1 MKEKLVL
8 DGNRHLLAPCSL
20 DRLSLEPFSGCHSM
34 TMQRAFP
41 SKFISKFLDNVR
53 IHFGYIAGFCSLSPH
68 SDIRQI
74 PILDHSDLRQ
84 IPILDHSDIRQ
95 IPILD
100 HSDIRQ
106 ISILDHSDI
115 GLKDRQSNTI
125 SDIGLTFLAIPDNQS
140 LKNLVFVDIYIFRYI
155 LLLREFGL
163 FFW

>member
-1 MKEKLVL
+1 MKKCQKILRRRRKVTYIFIEISTGMKEKLVL
-8 DGNRHLLAPCSL
+8 DGNRHLLALRSL
-20 DRLSLEPFSGCHSM
+20 DRLSPEPFSGCHSM
-34 TMQRAFP
+34 QRAFP
-41 SKFISKFLDNVR
+41 FEFTSKFLDNVR

-68 SDIRQI
+68 SNI
-74 PILDHSDLRQ
+74 RQ

-125 SDIGLTFLAIPDNQS
+125 SDIGLTFLAIPDNQY
-140 LKNLVFVDIYIFRYI
+140 LKNLVFVDI
-155 LLLREFGL
+155 
-163 FFW
+163 